1 MIANPAL
8 AMAAL
13 LESAGYPGFTPRP
26 STWVDILPDNSRVS
40 EPLVVLNDLPG
51 LGGAAAFA
59 GLADGI
65 HSELQVQVRGP
76 RADISGTRIL
86 IDWVWRFVAH
96 QTGVIVPASQIAA
109 IAPKYAGQ
117 LADVELLAV
126 EAPRRPVIADRD
138 YVDRPVFT
146 FTANVWTSTPD
157 PCS

>member
-13 LESAGYPGFTPRP
+13 LEASGYPGFTPRP
-26 STWVDILPDNSRVS
+26 STWVDILPDNSRTT
-40 EPLVVLNDLPG
+40 EPLVVLYDLPG
-51 LGGAAAFA
+51 LGGPATFS

-65 HSELQVQVRGP
+65 HSELQVQVRGQ
-76 RADISGTRIL
+76 RADVSGARML
-86 IDWVWRFVAH
+86 IDWVWRFVAS
-96 QTGVIVPASQIAA
+96 QGGQIVTAAQVGV
-109 IAPKYAGQ
+109 IAPKYTGH

-138 YVDRPVFT
+138 FVDRPVFT